1 MMMGIRRA
9 QSAIRIRRSN
19 SKGIAS
25 RHYNDSTKKF
35 VNSGRV
41 EEAARA
47 AAPRTAREADEMSE
61 AEHAALLRGRPK
73 TPPLRDPPDSTNFA
87 IEDPM
92 PDSRDPNRIDAT
104 QPAADDGAS
113 KP

>member
-1 MMMGIRRA
+1 MADKPNIQGEG
-9 QSAIRIRRSN
+9 N
-19 SKGIAS
+19 YDAS
-25 RHYNDSTKKF
+25 RQYDDATKKF

-41 EEAARA
+41 EKAARA
-47 AAPRTAREADEMSE
+47 AAPRSAREAEEMSE
-61 AEHAALLRGRPK
+61 AEHAALLRGKPK
-73 TPPLRDPPDSTNFA
+73 TPPLRDPPDSANSA

-104 QPAADDGAS
+104 HPTSDDGAS